1 MLFFQCRTRSF
12 QSLFGCVL
20 APVFGNIVNK
30 VFRHLSSKSPL
41 CNVEFELKFVAG
53 TWKNN
58 RPKNQQFQG
67 QKLFHHAPFAPSAES
82 TLGQICHK
90 NRWDITDFARHKR
103 LHSGFAA
110 MKFHTLDWKENM
122 TNKNCKILWQLV
134 RTHLFPTYDGFL
146 HYSVQRVEVNWSPC
160 QDRAFHA
167 HPNAEVSVGTWY
179 MKLRLHSERR
189 KNR

>member
-1 MLFFQCRTRSF
+1 LVKTVLFFQCRTRSF

-67 QKLFHHAPFAPSAES
+67 D
-82 TLGQICHK
+82 K
-90 NRWDITDFARHKR
+90 NFFIMH
-103 LHSGFAA
+103 LSHLQLIQHLV
-110 MKFHTLDWKENM
+110 KFVTKTGGISRTSPD
-122 TNKNCKILWQLV
+122 TNDCTQVLQ
-134 RTHLFPTYDGFL
+134 
-146 HYSVQRVEVNWSPC
+146 Q
-160 QDRAFHA
+160 
-167 HPNAEVSVGTWY
+167 
-179 MKLRLHSERR
+179 
-189 KNR
+189 